1 MQSLIAAKAHLGV
14 NLAGSQSG
22 RTALIYAVQFNQPRY
37 IHLLVKMGA
46 DIDARDQRAR
56 SALWYATQT
65 GRVEVAKQLINRG
78 AALLSAAE
86 LQNAWETDPELE
98 PEPEPEPEPALPE
111 SGAGVELKPQ
121 YGEAIATAPN
131 SLHALQPDWSL
142 LHAW

>member
-1 MQSLIAAKAHLGV
+1 MVKAEEKAVPTKPKSKRTRGKAAAK
-14 NLAGSQSG
+14 
-22 RTALIYAVQFNQPRY
+22 
-37 IHLLVKMGA
+37 
-46 DIDARDQRAR
+46 
-56 SALWYATQT
+56 
-65 GRVEVAKQLINRG
+65 
-78 AALLSAAE
+78 
-86 LQNAWETDPELE
+86 LE